1 MRNENDEKFSNARG
15 TIYATLG
22 AWRRSECTYMV
33 HTSLDEVYNATW
45 GRSMMNGT
53 IRPSDPLP
61 MYDPRKDHNKYP
73 AQPSLAQPSMC
84 CIIMANGRNIATAK
98 DKQDLP
104 PRYDPRECYCYPLS
118 IHLSLPPYTVPR
130 SFIAQLM
137 GMVNGVN
144 Q

>member
-1 MRNENDEKFSNARG
+1 MNKLCHPWSLEALRV
-15 TIYATLG
+15 
-22 AWRRSECTYMV
+22 YMV

-104 PRYDPRECYCYPLS
+104 PRYDPRECYCYPL
-118 IHLSLPPYTVPR
+118 
-130 SFIAQLM
+130 
-137 GMVNGVN
+137 
-144 Q
+144 